1 LHPQLQTFRPF
12 CKIAIMAH
20 TLEADVALLH
30 IAGGGARVTPPPGT
44 LAQTAPRRAARG
56 RREDM
61 LFITL
66 GLISPRSTPPGLIDH
81 LARLTA
87 QAYFGTPGSVTFA
100 LREAAAI
107 FNDHILDANEGED
120 EIMQLQGHMVAGVL
134 RGRDLYIAQC
144 GNGQAI
150 IVRPGQ
156 VTRLSSEEAAN
167 RSLGSTLAPYVR
179 YSHLEVNAGDLLILT
194 TSPPSI
200 WSDATLSGLS
210 TLDPAQA
217 VDRLV
222 AASGHDLTGVLA
234 RIVPFG
240 KAIEGVQRPPI
251 RRPSRA
257 ETERAPQAVSTMRR
271 VPAGGITRRTF
282 ESTNQVFASV
292 KRLFG
297 EWLTALSNAVMA
309 MLARL
314 APGLAEPPQVG
325 AFTPGLMAAT
335 AVAVP
340 LLVVTIA
347 AVAYFGRGRSEQ
359 FQDYYSQAYTE
370 VLTAQTK
377 PDPDQSRENW
387 AEALR
392 LLNMAETYGHS
403 KDADDLR
410 ELVQS
415 ALDTIDLVFRLDF
428 QTVVS
433 GGFGPDAHITA
444 LAASATD
451 LYVLDATHQIIRHA
465 WGAPERG
472 YEIDKNFDCLNG
484 PDSFPEMSTP
494 VDIVIQ
500 TQPGALGV
508 EGLVA
513 VDQDGTLLYCAPD
526 RQPALAR
533 LTPPDIGWHLIQAI
547 DVFSESLYVMDSGAN
562 AVYIYDAAGG
572 LFSGNPEL
580 FFVEEVRDLS
590 GAIDLAMAGDEL
602 IILYADGKLDRCRRK
617 FETDLDGKSSI
628 RVECDAEL
636 YFEDE
641 RPGYEAT
648 TYIPGAVPIEMA
660 YSAPPE
666 PSLFFLDSLSNS
678 VFHYSMRL
686 VYQGQYFPVE
696 AFEGEITALGLGPPN
711 DLFLAVGDHVYHAQ
725 PQR

>member
-1 LHPQLQTFRPF
+1 
-12 CKIAIMAH
+12 MAL

-134 RGRDLYIAQC
+134 RGKDLYIAQC

-156 VTRLSSEEAAN
+156 VTLLSSEEAAN
-167 RSLGSTLAPYVR
+167 RSLGSSLAPYVR

-194 TSPPSI
+194 TSPPPI

-222 AASGHDLTGVLA
+222 AVSGHDLTGVLA
-234 RIVPFG
+234 RIVPYG

-257 ETERAPQAVSTMRR
+257 DTERAPQAASTLRR
-271 VPAGGITRRTF
+271 APSGEITRRTF
-282 ESTNQVFASV
+282 ESTNRFFSSV

-297 EWLTALSNAVMA
+297 GWLTTITNALMAV
-309 MLARL
+309 LTRL
-314 APGLAEPPQVG
+314 APGLAEPPQIG
-325 AFTPGLMAAT
+325 AFTPGLMATT

-347 AVAYFGRGRSEQ
+347 AVAYFGRGRKEQ
-359 FQDYYSQAYTE
+359 FQDYYSQAYTA

-377 PDPDQSRENW
+377 PDPDQARGDW

-392 LLNMAETYGHS
+392 LLDMAETYGHS
-403 KDADDLR
+403 KEADDLR

-415 ALDTIDLVFRLDF
+415 SLDTIDLVVRLDF
-428 QTVVS
+428 QTVVP
-433 GGFGPDAHITA
+433 GGFGSDAKITA

-451 LYVLDATHQIIRHA
+451 LYVLDATQQIIWHA

-513 VDQDGTLLYCAPD
+513 VDNDGTLLYCAPD
-526 RQPALAR
+526 RQPALAQ
-533 LTPPDIGWHLIQAI
+533 LTPPDIGWRLIQAI
-547 DVFSESLYVMDSGAN
+547 DVFSESLYIMDTEAN

-580 FFVEEVRDLS
+580 YFVEEVRELS

-617 FETDLDGKSSI
+617 FETDLEGKSRI

-636 YFEDE
+636 YFEDD
-641 RPGYEAT
+641 RPGHEST
-648 TYIPGAVPIEMA
+648 THIPGAVPIAMA

-686 VYQGQYFPVE
+686 VYQGQYFPLE
-696 AFEGEITALGLGPPN
+696 AFEEEITALGLGPPN
-711 DLFLAVGDHVYHAQ
+711 DLFIAVGDEVYHAQ

>member
-1 LHPQLQTFRPF
+1 
-12 CKIAIMAH
+12 MAH

-134 RGRDLYIAQC
+134 RGRDMYIAQC

-194 TSPPSI
+194 TSPPPT

-234 RIVPFG
+234 RIVPYG
-240 KAIEGVQRPPI
+240 KASEGVQRPPF
-251 RRPSRA
+251 RRPSRVEA
-257 ETERAPQAVSTMRR
+257 ERTPQAAPPIGRAPSRE
-271 VPAGGITRRTF
+271 ISRRTF
-282 ESTNQVFASV
+282 ESTNRFLTSAKQII
-292 KRLFG
+292 RG
-297 EWLTALSNAVMA
+297 WLTSLSNALMA
-309 MLARL
+309 VLTRL
-314 APGLAEPPQVG
+314 APGLAEPPQIG

-347 AVAYFGRGRSEQ
+347 AVAYFGRGRREQ
-359 FQDYYSQAYTE
+359 FQDYYSQAYTA

-377 PDPDQSRENW
+377 PDPEQSRGDW

-392 LLNMAETYGHS
+392 LLDMAETYGHS
-403 KDADDLR
+403 KEADDLR

-415 ALDTIDLVFRLDF
+415 SLDTIDLVARIDF
-428 QTVVS
+428 QSVVS

-444 LAASATD
+444 VAASATD
-451 LYVLDATHQIIRHA
+451 LYVLDAT
-465 WGAPERG
+465 
-472 YEIDKNFDCLNG
+472 
-484 PDSFPEMSTP
+484 
-494 VDIVIQ
+494 
-500 TQPGALGV
+500 
-508 EGLVA
+508 
-513 VDQDGTLLYCAPD
+513 
-526 RQPALAR
+526 PA
-533 LTPPDIGWHLIQAI
+533 G
-547 DVFSESLYVMDSGAN
+547 
-562 AVYIYDAAGG
+562 
-572 LFSGNPEL
+572 
-580 FFVEEVRDLS
+580 
-590 GAIDLAMAGDEL
+590 
-602 IILYADGKLDRCRRK
+602 
-617 FETDLDGKSSI
+617 
-628 RVECDAEL
+628 
-636 YFEDE
+636 
-641 RPGYEAT
+641 
-648 TYIPGAVPIEMA
+648 
-660 YSAPPE
+660 
-666 PSLFFLDSLSNS
+666 
-678 VFHYSMRL
+678 
-686 VYQGQYFPVE
+686 
-696 AFEGEITALGLGPPN
+696 
-711 DLFLAVGDHVYHAQ
+711 
-725 PQR
+725 

>member
-1 LHPQLQTFRPF
+1 
-12 CKIAIMAH
+12 MAH
-20 TLEADVALLH
+20 TFEADVALLH

-66 GLISPRSTPPGLIDH
+66 GLVSPRSTPPGLIDH

-87 QAYFGTPGSVTFA
+87 QTYFGTPGSVTFA
-100 LREAAAI
+100 LREAAAL

-120 EIMQLQGHMVAGVL
+120 DSMQLQGHMVAGVL
-134 RGRDLYIAQC
+134 RGKDLYLAQC
-144 GNGQAI
+144 GDGQAI

-156 VTRLSSEEAAN
+156 VTRLSYEEAAH

-179 YSHLEVNAGDLLILT
+179 YAHLEVNAGDLIILS
-194 TSPPSI
+194 TSPPPV

-222 AASGHDLTGVLA
+222 AASGQDLSGVLA
-234 RIVPFG
+234 RIVPYG
-240 KAIEGVQRPPI
+240 RATEGLERSSF
-251 RRPSRA
+251 RRPSPL
-257 ETERAPQAVSTMRR
+257 ESERVPQAASAARSQPSGR
-271 VPAGGITRRTF
+271 ITRG
-282 ESTNQVFASV
+282 VVASANRFFSSA
-292 KRLFG
+292 KHTFG
-297 EWLTALSNAVMA
+297 EWLAKISNAFIA
-309 MLARL
+309 LLARL
-314 APGLAEPPQVG
+314 APGLAEPPQIG

-347 AVAYFGRGRSEQ
+347 AVAYFGRGRREQ
-359 FQDYYSQAYTE
+359 FQDYYGQAYTA

-377 PDPDQSRENW
+377 PEPDQARGDW

-392 LLNMAETYGHS
+392 LLNLAETYGQS
-403 KDADDLR
+403 QEADDLR
-410 ELVQS
+410 ELIQNN
-415 ALDTIDLVFRLDF
+415 LDTIDLVVRLDF
-428 QTVVS
+428 RTVVS
-433 GGFGPDAHITA
+433 GGFGPDANITA
-444 LAASATD
+444 IADSATD
-451 LYVLDATHQIIRHA
+451 LYVLDARHQIIRHA

-472 YEIDKNFDCLNG
+472 FEIDKNFDCLNG
-484 PDSFPEMSTP
+484 PDNFPEMSTP

-500 TQPGALGV
+500 AQPGALGV

-526 RQPALAR
+526 RQPALAQ
-533 LTPPDIGWHLIQAI
+533 LTPPDIGWGLIQAI
-547 DVFSESLYVMDSGAN
+547 DVFNESLYVMDTGTN

-580 FFVEEVRDLS
+580 YFVEEVRDLG
-590 GAIDLAMAGDEL
+590 GAIDIAMAADEL
-602 IILYADGKLDRCRRK
+602 IVLYADGKLDRCRRK
-617 FETDLDGKSSI
+617 FEPDMEGKSRI

-636 YFEDE
+636 YFEDD
-641 RPGYEAT
+641 RPGREAT
-648 TYIPGAVPIEMA
+648 TYIPGAVPSEIA

-686 VYQGQYFPVE
+686 VYQGQYFPLE
-696 AFEGEITALGLGPPN
+696 AFDGEITALGLGPPN

>member
-1 LHPQLQTFRPF
+1 
-12 CKIAIMAH
+12 MVH

-30 IAGGGARVTPPPGT
+30 VAGGGARVTPPPGT

-66 GLISPRSTPPGLIDH
+66 GLISPRSSPPGLIDH
-81 LARLTA
+81 LAQLTA
-87 QAYFGTPGSVTFA
+87 QAYYGTPGSVTYA

-120 EIMQLQGHMVAGVL
+120 EVMYLQGHMMAGVL
-134 RGRDLYIAQC
+134 RGRDVYIAQC
-144 GNGQAI
+144 GIGQAI

-167 RSLGSTLAPYVR
+167 RPLGSTLAPYVR

-194 TSPPSI
+194 TSPPPI

-210 TLDPAQA
+210 SLDPAQA

-222 AASGHDLTGVLA
+222 AASGHDLTGLLA
-234 RIVPFG
+234 RIVPYG
-240 KAIEGVQRPPI
+240 KATDAVQRPPI
-251 RRPSRA
+251 RRPARV
-257 ETERAPQAVSTMRR
+257 EIERPPQAAQAIRR
-271 VPAGGITRRTF
+271 KPSGEIARRTF
-282 ESTNQVFASV
+282 ESTNQFLSSAKRIFRGWLAS
-292 KRLFG
+292 
-297 EWLTALSNAVMA
+297 LSNALMA
-309 MLARL
+309 MITRL

-325 AFTPGLMAAT
+325 AFPPGLMAAT

-347 AVAYFGRGRSEQ
+347 AVAYFGRGRREQ
-359 FQDYYSQAYTE
+359 FQDYYAQAYTA

-377 PDPDQSRENW
+377 PDPNQAREDW

-392 LLNMAETYGHS
+392 LLDMSETYGHS
-403 KDADDLR
+403 QEADDLR
-410 ELVQS
+410 ELVQG
-415 ALDTIDLVFRLDF
+415 ALDTIDLVVRLDF
-428 QTVVS
+428 RTVVS

-472 YEIDKNFDCLNG
+472 YEIDKNFNCLNG
-484 PDSFPEMSTP
+484 EDSFPEMSTP

-526 RQPALAR
+526 RQPALAQ
-533 LTPPDIGWHLIQAI
+533 LTPPDIGWGLIQAI
-547 DVFSESLYVMDSGAN
+547 DVFSGSLYVMDSETN

-572 LFSGNPEL
+572 LFSGNPEMY
-580 FFVEEVRDLS
+580 FVEEVRDLG
-590 GAIDLAMAGDEL
+590 GAIDLAMAQDEL

-617 FETDLDGKSSI
+617 FEPDMEGKSRI
-628 RVECDAEL
+628 RVECDEEL
-636 YFEDE
+636 YFEDD
-641 RPGYEAT
+641 RPGREAT
-648 TYIPGAVPIEMA
+648 THIPGAVPVDMA

-686 VYQGQYFPVE
+686 VYQGQYFPME
-696 AFEGEITALGLGPPN
+696 AFDGEITALTLGPPN
-711 DLFLAVGDHVYHAQ
+711 DLFIAVGDHVYHAQ
-725 PQR
+725 PHR

>member
-1 LHPQLQTFRPF
+1 
-12 CKIAIMAH
+12 MAH

-144 GNGQAI
+144 GHGQAI

-156 VTRLSSEEAAN
+156 VTLLSSEEAAN

-194 TSPPSI
+194 TSPPPI

-240 KAIEGVQRPPI
+240 KATEGVQRPPY
-251 RRPSRA
+251 RRPSRV
-257 ETERAPQAVSTMRR
+257 ETERAPQAATTMRR
-271 VPAGGITRRTF
+271 KPSGEFTRRTF
-282 ESTNQVFASV
+282 ESTNQFLSSV

-297 EWLTALSNAVMA
+297 DWLASLSNAVMA

-359 FQDYYSQAYTE
+359 FQDYYGQAYTS

-377 PDPDQSRENW
+377 PDPDQARGDW

-392 LLNMAETYGHS
+392 LLDMAETYGHS
-403 KDADDLR
+403 KEADDLR

-415 ALDTIDLVFRLDF
+415 ALDTIDLVVRLEF

-451 LYVLDATHQIIRHA
+451 LYVLDETHQIIRHA

-472 YEIDKNFDCLNG
+472 FEIDKNFDCLNG

-526 RQPALAR
+526 RQPALAQ
-533 LTPPDIGWHLIQAI
+533 LTPPDIGWGLIQAI
-547 DVFSESLYVMDSGAN
+547 DVFSESLYVMDSGTN

-580 FFVEEVRDLS
+580 YFVEEVRDLG

-617 FETDLDGKSSI
+617 FETDLEGMSRI

-636 YFEDE
+636 YFEDD
-641 RPGYEAT
+641 RPGHEAT
-648 TYIPGAVPIEMA
+648 THIPGAVPVEMA

-686 VYQGQYFPVE
+686 VYQGQYFPME
-696 AFEGEITALGLGPPN
+696 AFEGEISALGLGPPN